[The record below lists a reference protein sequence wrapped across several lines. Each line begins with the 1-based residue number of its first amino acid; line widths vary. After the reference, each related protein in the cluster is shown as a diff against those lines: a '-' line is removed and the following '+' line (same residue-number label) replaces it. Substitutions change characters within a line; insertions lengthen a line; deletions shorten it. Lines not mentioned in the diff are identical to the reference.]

1 MMWWRNYDRNSVWQ
15 EMERMRRQL
24 DRMTDGLPT
33 RAVPS
38 FPALNVWSNADGL
51 LVTAELPGVEPG
63 DLDIAIV
70 DKVLTLSGKREAA
83 ELPEGARYHRRERG
97 CGQFSRSIQLPY
109 RIEQDQ
115 VEATFKNGVLT
126 INLPRAE
133 EEKPRRISVQAA

>member
-1 MMWWRNYDRNSVWQ
+1 MMWWRNYDKNSIWQ

-24 DRMTDGLPT
+24 DRMGDGLTT

-38 FPALNVWSNADGL
+38 FPALNVWTNADGL
-51 LVTAELPGVEPG
+51 LVTGELPGVEP
-63 DLDIAIV
+63 DNLDIAIV
-70 DKVLTLSGKREAA
+70 DKTLTLSGKREAA

-97 CGQFSRSIQLPY
+97 CGTFSRSINLPF
-109 RIEQDQ
+109 RIEADQ

-133 EEKPRRISVQAA
+133 EEKPRRIAVQAG